1 MRNVRDNFLL
11 FILSLLWASS
21 TFAQEISVKGGFVQ
35 DSVKIG
41 EDIQYW
47 LTASYPESL
56 DLILPD
62 TLYDFSPWEF
72 SGKSYFPSQLKEDQV
87 FDSAVY
93 VLQSYEID
101 PVQYMSLPAFLI
113 KSKND
118 TVTVNAATDSLF
130 FQTLIPA
137 QADSIKLK
145 TNTVYQ
151 EVSSL
156 INYPLIW
163 IIAGVLLVIAIVVFF
178 IFGGR
183 IRKMLKLRKLK
194 KDYIKFSEQLTQQI
208 RTLKKDP
215 SRTTAESSL
224 VNWKLFLEKMENR
237 PFSKLTTKEIMALDY
252 TSELNDTLKNID
264 RCIYGGIS
272 DENLY
277 KSFQAIEDFTQHRYT
292 VITDQIKNS

>member
-1 MRNVRDNFLL
+1 M
-11 FILSLLWASS
+11 ATS

-47 LTASYPESL
+47 LTASYPKSL
-56 DLILPD
+56 DLVLPD

-72 SGKSYFPSQLKEDQV
+72 SDKRYFPSQLKGGQV

-101 PVQYMSLPAFLI
+101 PVQYLSLPAFIL
-113 KSKND
+113 KNKND
-118 TVTVNAATDSLF
+118 TVSIKAAMDSLF

-137 QADSIKLK
+137 KADTIRLK
-145 TNTVYQ
+145 TNTVYK

-163 IIAGVLLVIAIVVFF
+163 IIGAALLVIAIVVFLV
-178 IFGGR
+178 FGKR
-183 IRKMLKLRKLK
+183 IRKMFKLRKLK
-194 KDYIKFSEQLTQQI
+194 KEYLKFSEQLTQQI
-208 RTLKKDP
+208 RTLKKEP
-215 SRTTAESSL
+215 TQKTAENSL
-224 VNWKLFLEKMENR
+224 VQWKLFLEKMENR
-237 PFSKLTTKEIMALDY
+237 PFSKLTTKEIMSLDY
-252 TSELNDTLKNID
+252 TSELKDTLKNID

-277 KSFQAIEDFTQHRYT
+277 KSFQAIEDFTQHRYS

>member
-11 FILSLLWASS
+11 FILGLSLATS

-47 LTASYPESL
+47 LTASYPQAL
-56 DLILPD
+56 DLVLPD
-62 TLYDFSPWEF
+62 TLYDFTPWEF
-72 SGKSYFPSQLKEDQV
+72 SGKRYFPSTLKGDQV

-93 VLQSYEID
+93 VLQSFEID
-101 PVQYMSLPAFLI
+101 PVQYLSLPAFLI
-113 KSKND
+113 KSEND
-118 TVTVNAATDSLF
+118 TVTINAATDSLF
-130 FQTLIPA
+130 FQSLIPV
-137 QADSIKLK
+137 QADSIQLK

-151 EVSSL
+151 EVSAL
-156 INYPLIW
+156 VNYPLIW
-163 IIAGVLLVIAIVVFF
+163 IVAGALLVITIVVFF
-178 IFGGR
+178 IFGKR
-183 IRKMLKLRKLK
+183 IRRMLKLRKLK
-194 KDYIKFSEQLTQQI
+194 KEYIKFSEELTRQI
-208 RTLKKDP
+208 RTLKKEP
-215 SRTTAESSL
+215 AQNTAEQAL
-224 VNWKLFLEKMENR
+224 VKWKLFLEKMENR

-252 TSELNDTLKNID
+252 TNELNDTLKNID